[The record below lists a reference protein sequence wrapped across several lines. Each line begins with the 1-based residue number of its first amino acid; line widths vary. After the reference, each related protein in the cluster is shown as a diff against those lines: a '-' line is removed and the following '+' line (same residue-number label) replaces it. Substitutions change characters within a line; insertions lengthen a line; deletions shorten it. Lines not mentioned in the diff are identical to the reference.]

1 MPATA
6 CHGWTERFDQVVL
19 TQADS
24 GVQQLNRTDGQ
35 SQANDDPSS
44 TPGRTRDN
52 RPDGKRQGS
61 TTSGGVLSGDLLAGE
76 DRLYGVPHA
85 DGRAH
90 RGDQQ
95 AQVCQWKPLGAISR
109 FCAHDAGRSQPTAG
123 ESGEPP
129 ARS

>member
-35 SQANDDPSS
+35 SQANDDASS
-44 TPGRTRDN
+44 TPGRARDN

-61 TTSGGVLSGDLLAGE
+61 TTSGGVWSGDFLPVRIACMAYRMLTVALTAVIN
-76 DRLYGVPHA
+76 RLRSSVEALGCH
-85 DGRAH
+85 
-90 RGDQQ
+90 QQ
-95 AQVCQWKPLGAISR
+95 IL
-109 FCAHDAGRSQPTAG
+109 RS
-123 ESGEPP
+123 
-129 ARS
+129 

>member
-24 GVQQLNRTDGQ
+24 GVQQLNRADGQ

-44 TPGRTRDN
+44 TPGRARDN

-90 RGDQQ
+90 RGDQ
-95 AQVCQWKPLGAISR
+95 
-109 FCAHDAGRSQPTAG
+109 
-123 ESGEPP
+123 
-129 ARS
+129 